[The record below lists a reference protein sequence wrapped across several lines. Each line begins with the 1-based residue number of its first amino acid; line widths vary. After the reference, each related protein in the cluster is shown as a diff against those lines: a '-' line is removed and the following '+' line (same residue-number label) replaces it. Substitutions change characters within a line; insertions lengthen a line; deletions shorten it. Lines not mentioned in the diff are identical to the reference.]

1 MKNQNPSNHLFS
13 LAPSIDV
20 PRSTFKRPFQLKT
33 TIDVDYLY
41 PIYCDEVLPGDTV
54 KFQFSLF
61 GRLSTPVC
69 PIMDRLF
76 LDTFFFF
83 VPNRLIDKN
92 WEKLQGARP
101 FGDMDI
107 PVNAPML
114 KTASSESADADNW
127 VSPMSLSDFIG
138 IPPNVPNLEFSPYW
152 HRAYNLI
159 WNDWFRPEYICP
171 SVKVA
176 GLSEDGTV
184 SDEKISDYVLLK
196 RGKRLDYFTGALPFP
211 QVGETVSIGLGDT
224 APVIGNGQ
232 SLALTNLCPNP
243 QYGSEIFSLA
253 TGSSS
258 SDARLFPYWGNCGE
272 TGAVT
277 QYANL
282 RNNSPHAVGVVED
295 PSKSGLVADLSS
307 ASVMTINELRYA
319 FATQHYLEA
328 LARGGSRYIEIIRG
342 VFGVVSPDA
351 RMQRPEYLGGSSD
364 VLDITTVAQ
373 TSSTDSTSPQGNLAA
388 FGTVSSEGFWT
399 KSFTEHGVIIGLAN
413 VRADLAYQ
421 QGLPRMFTRKTRLD
435 WYLPQFANIG
445 EQAILNKEI
454 FAQGSEVK
462 EGNVVV
468 DDDVFGYQEAWAE
481 YRYHPH
487 MITGKFRSTDPQTL
501 DYWHLAQKFDSLPKL
516 NDEFVLESVPI
527 DRCLAVQDEPA
538 IILAGA
544 FDSVWARP
552 MPLYSVPGLN
562 RL

>member
-1 MKNQNPSNHLFS
+1 MQNQNPSNHLFS

-54 KFQFSLF
+54 KFQFSFF

-211 QVGETVSIGLGDT
+211 QVGETVRIALGDSAPVVGNGLNIGVTNGTDNFGLSPSSVNLDCYKSLYGANVGTSGSSPHNGNASIGLT
-224 APVIGNGQ
+224 
-232 SLALTNLCPNP
+232 T
-243 QYGSEIFSLA
+243 
-253 TGSSS
+253 
-258 SDARLFPYWGNCGE
+258 
-272 TGAVT
+272 
-277 QYANL
+277 
-282 RNNSPHAVGVVED
+282 D
-295 PSKSGLVADLSS
+295 PDKSGLVADLSS

-388 FGTVSSEGFWT
+388 FGTVSSDGFWT

-454 FAQGSEVK
+454 FAQGSDVK

-501 DYWHLAQKFDSLPKL
+501 DYWHLAQKFDTLPKL

>member
-1 MKNQNPSNHLFS
+1 MNQSKSNHVFS
-13 LAPSIDV
+13 LAPSVNV

-54 KFQFSLF
+54 KFGFSLF

-101 FGDMDI
+101 FGDLDI

-114 KTASSESADADNW
+114 KTGASESSDADNW

-159 WNDWFRPEYICP
+159 WNEWFRPEYICP

-176 GLSEDGTV
+176 GVAEDGTV

-211 QVGETVSIGLGDT
+211 QVGETVSIGLCDS
-224 APVIGNGQ
+224 APVIGNGM
-232 SLALTNLCPNP
+232 AVMLTNGTLDRCMK
-243 QYGSEIFSLA
+243 GSNSTYPFLTVTNQA
-253 TGSSS
+253 GSYDVGSTVSGGWGFTSS
-258 SDARLFPYWGNCGE
+258 HEF
-272 TGAVT
+272 
-277 QYANL
+277 
-282 RNNSPHAVGVVED
+282 VGLTTD
-295 PSKSGLVADLSS
+295 GTKSGMIADLSNAS
-307 ASVMTINELRYA
+307 ALTINELRYA

-342 VFGVVSPDA
+342 IFNVVSPDA

-388 FGTVSSEGFWT
+388 FGTVSSEGFWS

-421 QGLPRMFTRKTRLD
+421 QGLPRMFSRKTRLD

-454 FAQGSEVK
+454 YAQGSEVK
-462 EGNVVV
+462 DGQTVV

-501 DYWHLAQKFDSLPKL
+501 DYWHLAQKFESLPML